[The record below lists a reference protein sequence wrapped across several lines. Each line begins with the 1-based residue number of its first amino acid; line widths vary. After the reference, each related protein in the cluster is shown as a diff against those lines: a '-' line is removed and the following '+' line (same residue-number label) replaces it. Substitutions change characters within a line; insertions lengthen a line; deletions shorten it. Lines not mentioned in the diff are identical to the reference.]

1 LEKIMVDRF
10 GDPKLA
16 GRIRENLALP
26 VIAAPMF
33 LVSGPDLVIAA
44 AHSGII
50 GAVPALNQRTTE
62 GFESWL
68 EQIKHATAGAL
79 YAVNLIVHDS
89 NGRIEADLTVAVRHR
104 VPLIIASIGSP
115 APVVERVRD
124 YGGLVFSDVASVR
137 HARRAVEAGVDGLI
151 LLCAGAGG
159 NTGWLNPFAFLAEVR
174 RFWGGPVALAGAISR
189 GSYVHLAE
197 EMGADFAFVG
207 TPFIAARESLAPDA
221 YRSMLVES
229 GADDIVLTAEVTG
242 IPANMLRRS
251 LEKSG
256 YTPRKGAPARFDLNA
271 EIETLR
277 AWRDIWSAGHG
288 VGDVKAVESLADI
301 VDRFSADYRQARQ
314 RRSV

>member
-1 LEKIMVDRF
+1 MTDRF
-10 GDPKLA
+10 GDPTLA
-16 GRIRENLALP
+16 SRMRENLALP

-44 AHSGII
+44 ARAGII
-50 GAVPALNQRTTE
+50 GAIPALNQRTPE

-68 EQIKHATAGAL
+68 GQIEDATTGAA

-89 NGRIEADLTVAVRHR
+89 NSRLEADLDITVSHK

-115 APVVERVRD
+115 GPVVEKVRA
-124 YGGLVFSDVASVR
+124 YGGRVFSDVASVR
-137 HARRAVEAGVDGLI
+137 HARRAAEAGVDGLI

-159 NTGWLNPFAFLAEVR
+159 NTGWLNPFAFVAEVR
-174 RFWGGPVALAGAISR
+174 KFWDGPLALAGAISR

-256 YTPRKGAPARFDLNA
+256 YRPKKSALARFDLSA

-288 VGDVKAVESLADI
+288 VGDVTAIENLADI
-301 VDRFSADYRQARQ
+301 VARFSTDYHQAR
-314 RRSV
+314 RR

>member
-1 LEKIMVDRF
+1 
-10 GDPKLA
+10 
-16 GRIRENLALP
+16 
-26 VIAAPMF
+26 MF

-44 AHSGII
+44 SRAGII
-50 GAVPALNQRTTE
+50 GAIPALNQRTTE

-68 EQIKHATAGAL
+68 EQIKQATAGAP

-89 NGRIEADLTVAVRHR
+89 NGRLEEDLTVVVRHR
-104 VPLIIASIGSP
+104 APLVIASIGSP
-115 APVVERVRD
+115 APVVERVRA

-137 HARRAVEAGVDGLI
+137 HARRAAEAGVDGLI

-174 RFWGGPVALAGAISR
+174 GFWDGPVALAGAISR

-207 TPFIAARESLAPDA
+207 TPFIAARESLAPEA

-229 GADDIVLTAEVTG
+229 GADDIVLTAAVTG

-256 YTPRKGAPARFDLNA
+256 YVPRKGASARFDLNA
-271 EIETLR
+271 EMEALR

-288 VGDVKAVESLADI
+288 VGDVNAVESLADI
-301 VDRFSADYRQARQ
+301 VDRFAADYRRARQ
-314 RRSV
+314 RRSA

>member
-1 LEKIMVDRF
+1 MADRF
-10 GDPKLA
+10 GDPTLA
-16 GRIRENLALP
+16 SRIRANLALP

-44 AHSGII
+44 AHAGII
-50 GAVPALNQRTTE
+50 GAIPALNQRTTE

-68 EQIKHATAGAL
+68 EQIEQATTGAS

-89 NGRIEADLTVAVRHR
+89 NSRLEADLNVTVRHR
-104 VPLIIASIGSP
+104 TALIIASIGSP
-115 APVVERVRD
+115 APVVERVRA

-137 HARRAVEAGVDGLI
+137 HARRAAEAGVDGLI

-159 NTGWLNPFAFLAEVR
+159 NTGWLNPFAFVAEVR
-174 RFWGGPVALAGAISR
+174 RFWDGPIALAGAISR

-229 GADDIVLTAEVTG
+229 GADDVVLTAEVTG
-242 IPANMLRRS
+242 IPANMLRQS
-251 LEKSG
+251 LQKSG
-256 YTPRKGAPARFDLNA
+256 FSGKKGASARFDLNA
-271 EIETLR
+271 EMETLR

-288 VGDVKAVESLADI
+288 VGDVDAVENLADI
-301 VDRFSADYRQARQ
+301 VARFAADYHQARQ
-314 RRSV
+314 R

>member
-1 LEKIMVDRF
+1 MTDRF
-10 GDPKLA
+10 GDPALA
-16 GRIRENLALP
+16 SRMRKNLALP

-44 AHSGII
+44 ARAGII
-50 GAVPALNQRTTE
+50 GAIPALNQRTTE

-68 EQIKHATAGAL
+68 GQIEDVTTGAA

-89 NGRIEADLTVAVRHR
+89 NSRLEADLNVTVSHQ

-115 APVVERVRD
+115 GPVVKKVRA
-124 YGGLVFSDVASVR
+124 YGGRVFSDVASVR
-137 HARRAVEAGVDGLI
+137 HARRAAEAGVDGLI

-159 NTGWLNPFAFLAEVR
+159 NTGWLNPFAFVAEVR
-174 RFWGGPVALAGAISR
+174 KFWDGPLALAGAISR

-251 LEKSG
+251 LESSG
-256 YTPRKGAPARFDLNA
+256 YVPKKGASARFDLSA

-288 VGDVKAVESLADI
+288 VGDVNAVETLADI
-301 VDRFSADYRQARQ
+301 VARFSTDYHKARG
-314 RRSV
+314 R

>member
-1 LEKIMVDRF
+1 MTDRF
-10 GDPKLA
+10 GDPTLA
-16 GRIRENLALP
+16 SRMRENLALP

-44 AHSGII
+44 ARAGII
-50 GAVPALNQRTTE
+50 GAIPALNQRTTE
-62 GFESWL
+62 GFENWL
-68 EQIKHATAGAL
+68 EQIKHATAGAA

-89 NGRIEADLTVAVRHR
+89 NRRLEADLDVTAYHQA
-104 VPLIIASIGSP
+104 PLIIASIGSP
-115 APVVERVRD
+115 GPVVAKVRA
-124 YGGLVFSDVASVR
+124 YGGLVFSDIASVR
-137 HARRAVEAGVDGLI
+137 HARRAAEAGVDGLI

-159 NTGWLNPFAFLAEVR
+159 NTGWLSPFAFVAEVR
-174 RFWGGPVALAGAISR
+174 KFWDGPLALAGAISR

-251 LEKSG
+251 LERSG
-256 YTPRKGAPARFDLNA
+256 YVPKKGAPARFDLSA

-288 VGDVKAVESLADI
+288 VGDVNAVENLADI
-301 VDRFSADYRQARQ
+301 VARFLTDYHKARG
-314 RRSV
+314 R

>member
-1 LEKIMVDRF
+1 MAGQF
-10 GDPKLA
+10 GDPLLA
-16 GRIRENLALP
+16 SRIRANLALP

-44 AHSGII
+44 ARAGII
-50 GAVPALNQRTTE
+50 GAIPALNQRTTE

-68 EQIKHATAGAL
+68 EQIEQATAGAA

-89 NGRIEADLTVAVRHR
+89 NSRLEADLNVTVRHR
-104 VPLIIASIGSP
+104 APLIIASIGSP
-115 APVVERVRD
+115 APVVERVRA

-137 HARRAVEAGVDGLI
+137 HARRAAEAGVDGLI

-159 NTGWLNPFAFLAEVR
+159 NTGWLNPFAFVAEVR
-174 RFWGGPVALAGAISR
+174 RFWNGPIALAGAISR

-197 EMGADFAFVG
+197 EMGGDFAFVG
-207 TPFIAARESLAPDA
+207 TPFIAARESLAPEA

-242 IPANMLRRS
+242 IPANMLRQS
-251 LEKSG
+251 LQKSG
-256 YTPRKGAPARFDLNA
+256 YIAKKGASARFDLNA
-271 EIETLR
+271 ELETLR

-288 VGDVKAVESLADI
+288 VGDVNAVENLADI
-301 VDRFSADYRQARQ
+301 VSRFSTDYHQAR
-314 RRSV
+314 RR

>member
-1 LEKIMVDRF
+1 MTNRF
-10 GDPKLA
+10 GDPTLA
-16 GRIRENLALP
+16 SRMRENLALP

-44 AHSGII
+44 ARAGII
-50 GAVPALNQRTTE
+50 GAIPALNQRTTE
-62 GFESWL
+62 GFASWL
-68 EQIKHATAGAL
+68 EQIKHAIAGAA

-89 NGRIEADLTVAVRHR
+89 NRRLEADLDVTAYHQA
-104 VPLIIASIGSP
+104 PLIIASIGSP
-115 APVVERVRD
+115 GPVVARVRA
-124 YGGLVFSDVASVR
+124 YGGRVFSDVASIR
-137 HARRAVEAGVDGLI
+137 HARRAAEAGVDGLI

-159 NTGWLNPFAFLAEVR
+159 NTGWLNPFAFVAEVR
-174 RFWGGPVALAGAISR
+174 KFWDGPLALAGAISR

-197 EMGADFAFVG
+197 EMGADLAFVG

-256 YTPRKGAPARFDLNA
+256 YVPKKSALTRFDLSA

-288 VGDVKAVESLADI
+288 VGDVTAIENLADI
-301 VDRFSADYRQARQ
+301 VARFSTDYHQARL
-314 RRSV
+314 R

>member
-1 LEKIMVDRF
+1 MTDRF
-10 GDPKLA
+10 GDPTLA
-16 GRIRENLALP
+16 SRMRENLALP

-44 AHSGII
+44 ARAGII
-50 GAVPALNQRTTE
+50 GAIPALNQRTTE
-62 GFESWL
+62 GFEIWL
-68 EQIKHATAGAL
+68 EQIKHATAGAA

-89 NGRIEADLTVAVRHR
+89 NSRLEADLDVTVSHGA
-104 VPLIIASIGSP
+104 PLIIASIGNP
-115 APVVERVRD
+115 GPVVERVRA
-124 YGGLVFSDVASVR
+124 YGGRVFSDVASVR
-137 HARRAVEAGVDGLI
+137 HARRAAEAGVDGLI

-159 NTGWLNPFAFLAEVR
+159 NTGWLSPFAFVAEVR
-174 RFWGGPVALAGAISR
+174 KFWDGPLALAGAISR

-251 LEKSG
+251 LERSG
-256 YTPRKGAPARFDLNA
+256 YVPKKGAPARFDLSA

-288 VGDVKAVESLADI
+288 VGDVNAIESLDDI
-301 VDRFSADYRQARQ
+301 VARFSTDYHQARQ
-314 RRSV
+314 R

>member
-1 LEKIMVDRF
+1 MTDRF
-10 GDPKLA
+10 GDPTLA
-16 GRIRENLALP
+16 SRMRENLVLP
-26 VIAAPMF
+26 MIAAPMF

-44 AHSGII
+44 ARAGII
-50 GAVPALNQRTTE
+50 GAMPALNQRTTE
-62 GFESWL
+62 GFENWL
-68 EQIKHATAGAL
+68 EQIKHATAGAG

-89 NGRIEADLTVAVRHR
+89 NLRLEADLDVTAYHQ

-115 APVVERVRD
+115 GPVVAKVRA

-137 HARRAVEAGVDGLI
+137 HARRAAEAGVDGLI

-159 NTGWLNPFAFLAEVR
+159 NTGWLSPFAFVAEVR
-174 RFWGGPVALAGAISR
+174 KFWDGPLALAGAISR

-251 LEKSG
+251 LERSG
-256 YTPRKGAPARFDLNA
+256 YVPKKDAPARFDLSA

-288 VGDVKAVESLADI
+288 VGDVNAVEDLADI
-301 VDRFSADYRQARQ
+301 VARFSTDYHQAR
-314 RRSV
+314 RP

>member
-1 LEKIMVDRF
+1 MADRF
-10 GDPKLA
+10 GNPTLA
-16 GRIRENLALP
+16 SRIRENLTLP
-26 VIAAPMF
+26 IIAAPMF

-44 AHSGII
+44 ARAGII
-50 GAVPALNQRTTE
+50 GTIPALNQRTTE

-68 EQIKHATAGAL
+68 VQIKHAAAGAP
-79 YAVNLIVHDS
+79 YAVNLIVHGS
-89 NGRIEADLTVAVRHR
+89 NIRLEADLTVAAHHR
-104 VPLIIASIGSP
+104 TPLIIASIGSP
-115 APVVERVRD
+115 APVVEKVRA

-137 HARRAVEAGVDGLI
+137 HARRAAESGVDGLI

-159 NTGWLNPFAFLAEVR
+159 NTGSLSPFAFLAEVR
-174 RFWGGPVALAGAISR
+174 NFWDGPIALAGAISR

-221 YRSMLVES
+221 YRSMLIES

-251 LEKSG
+251 LENSG
-256 YTPRKGAPARFDLNA
+256 YVSKKGASARFDLNT

-288 VGDVKAVESLADI
+288 VGDVKTVESLADI
-301 VDRFSADYRQARQ
+301 VNRFSADYRQARQ
-314 RRSV
+314 RRPH